1 MILIT
6 FIYFLLG
13 VVTGL
18 FSGLLGIGGGIIV
31 VPTLAYMFYRDHM
44 STTFIMH
51 VAVGTSLAIMM
62 LTTLRSLWSHL
73 AHPGRD
79 EFLGIAKLLMPT
91 IIVGVVIGGVLADFL
106 HPTLLKM
113 TFGVVVFLIA
123 LRLFFSNDK
132 SIVTKQLPA
141 TRWMRIAGL
150 IMGMVS
156 GLLGIGGGTTVIP
169 YLLHYQTAMRIAV
182 RVSIVLGFTIATIG
196 ATTYYV
202 SGIQVAVPPHCW
214 GYIYWPAW
222 LGVSIGSVL
231 FAPIGAEL
239 SYHLP
244 SRILKRMFALLM
256 LGIGIHML
264 YFSI

>member
-1 MILIT
+1 MILMT

-44 STTFIMH
+44 PPTFIMH

-73 AHPGRD
+73 AHPGRE
-79 EFLGIAKLLMPT
+79 EFLGIAKLLIPT
-91 IIVGVVIGGVLADFL
+91 IIVGVVLGGVLADFL
-106 HPTLLKM
+106 HPNLLKII
-113 TFGVVVFLIA
+113 FGAVVLLIA
-123 LRLFFSNDK
+123 LRLFFSNEK
-132 SIVTKQLPA
+132 NIATKQLPA
-141 TRWMRIAGL
+141 SGWMRIAGL
-150 IMGMVS
+150 IMGMAS

-169 YLLHYQTAMRIAV
+169 YLLYYQTAMRIAV
-182 RVSIVLGFTIATIG
+182 RVSIVLGFVIAIIG
-196 ATTYYV
+196 ATTYYF
-202 SGIQVAVPPHCW
+202 SGTQAVLPPHCW

-239 SYHLP
+239 SYHL
-244 SRILKRMFALLM
+244 SSHILKRVFALLM